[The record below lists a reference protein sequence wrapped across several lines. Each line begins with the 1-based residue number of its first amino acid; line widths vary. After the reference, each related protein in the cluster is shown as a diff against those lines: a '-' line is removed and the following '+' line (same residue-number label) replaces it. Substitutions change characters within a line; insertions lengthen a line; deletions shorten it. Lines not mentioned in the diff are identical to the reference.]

1 MYAFIKGK
9 LEYTSKDFVVVDAHG
24 VGYRIFTNLK
34 SIESIG
40 AVGSEVKL
48 YTYLQVRDDA
58 LTLYGFYSREELDFF
73 QLLISVNGVGPKA
86 ALSLLTVLSVS
97 ELSLAIATG
106 DHKVLTK
113 APGIGVKTAQRVVLE
128 LKDKVMKQ
136 EIAAVED
143 VKIAGSSSDSVI
155 SEVVSALTA
164 LGYGQQEAAK
174 MVSSVYN
181 EGMTVEEVL
190 KRALIMG
197 YNG

>member
-174 MVSSVYN
+174 MVSTVYN

>member
-86 ALSLLTVLSVS
+86 ALSLLSVHTVS
-97 ELSLAIATG
+97 ELSLAIVSG
-106 DHKVLTK
+106 DHKVLME

-136 EIAAVED
+136 DITATD
-143 VKIAGSSSDSVI
+143 DIKTAGFSSDSVI
-155 SEVVSALTA
+155 SEAVSALTA

-174 MVSSVYN
+174 MVSTVYN